1 MVLALVAVLAG
12 IALPRY
18 ARSVA
23 RYQADATAR
32 RICADLT
39 LAQSRA
45 RLTSSTITVT
55 FTPASNQYSIPGM
68 PDPNVRASS
77 SCTINLSAQPYP
89 TKLVSANFAG
99 GTSLSFDG
107 YGSPSSGG
115 TVVVQSGDTT
125 RTITI
130 NADTGTAGY

>member
-1 MVLALVAVLAG
+1 MRHQHQSWQPRAFTLIELVMVLALVAVLAG

-45 RLTSSTITVT
+45 RLTSSTVTVT

-68 PDPNVRASS
+68 PDPNLKGSS
-77 SCTINLSAQPYP
+77 SYTINLSAQPYP
-89 TKLVSANFAG
+89 TTLVSAN
-99 GTSLSFDG
+99 
-107 YGSPSSGG
+107 
-115 TVVVQSGDTT
+115 
-125 RTITI
+125 
-130 NADTGTAGY
+130 